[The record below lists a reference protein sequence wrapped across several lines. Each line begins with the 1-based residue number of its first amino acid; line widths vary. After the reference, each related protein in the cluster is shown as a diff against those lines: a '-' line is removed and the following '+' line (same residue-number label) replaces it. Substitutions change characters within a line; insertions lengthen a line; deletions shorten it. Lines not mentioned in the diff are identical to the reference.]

1 MWSQC
6 PCMCVGKLTCCF
18 VSNDAR
24 MSLNVEVVAD
34 GVSVEQIERNSG
46 QFIIL

>member
-1 MWSQC
+1 
-6 PCMCVGKLTCCF
+6 MCVGKLTCCC

-34 GVSVEQIERNSG
+34 GVCLYASVEQIERNSW
-46 QFIIL
+46 